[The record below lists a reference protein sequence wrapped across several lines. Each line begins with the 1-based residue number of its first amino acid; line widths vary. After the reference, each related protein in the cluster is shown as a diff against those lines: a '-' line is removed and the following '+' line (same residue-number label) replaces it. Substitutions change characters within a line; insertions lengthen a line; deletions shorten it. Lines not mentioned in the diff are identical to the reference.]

1 MFQVLKNA
9 FSNPDLRKKLIYTII
24 IILIFRLGSAFL
36 APFVNTGVLEEFM
49 SQNSESFFGILNAF
63 SGGSFANAT
72 VFAMSISPYIT
83 ASIVIQ
89 LLTIAIPA
97 LERLAK
103 EGALGK
109 KKLNKIT
116 RYTFIGLAFVQAIA
130 YYVMIRNQ
138 GAIASDFSS
147 GFAKYFAAAII
158 VLSLVAGSAITVW
171 LADRISDKG
180 FGNGTSMILFAGIVS
195 SLPTTF
201 TVLKKNLNPDNPA
214 NYFTEPL
221 GILIILALVVLIV
234 IMNNSERR
242 IPIQYAKRV
251 VGRKMYGG
259 QSSYIPIKVAI
270 GGVLPVIFAMSI
282 LSIPSTI
289 AAFASP
295 DPNSFWYHI
304 VRAFS
309 TTGWIYCV
317 CYLFLIIGFSYFYC
331 AIQYNP
337 VEIANNLKQNNGAI
351 AGIRPGRS
359 TAIFIQKILSKIT
372 FIGAIFLAVI
382 AIFPPVYSA
391 ITKIPLSLGGTS
403 IIILV
408 GVALDTMRQLESELT
423 MRHYKGFLE

>member
-1 MFQVLKNA
+1 MFQVIKNA
-9 FSNPDLRKKLIYTII
+9 FSNPDLRKKLIYTMII
-24 IILIFRLGSAFL
+24 VLIFRVGSAFI
-36 APFVNTGVLEEFM
+36 APFISTGVLSEVVAN
-49 SQNSESFFGILNAF
+49 NSDSFFGILNAF
-63 SGGSFANAT
+63 SGGAFGNAT

-89 LLTIAIPA
+89 LLTVAIPA

-103 EGALGK
+103 EGALGR

-116 RYTFIGLAFVQAIA
+116 RYTFVGMAFIQAIA
-130 YYVMIRNQ
+130 YYFMLRNYN
-138 GAIASDFSS
+138 AIASGFTS

-158 VLSLVAGSAITVW
+158 VLTLVAGAALVVW

-180 FGNGTSMILFAGIVS
+180 FGNGSSIILFAGIIAN
-195 SLPTTF
+195 LPNAF
-201 TVLKKNLNPDNPA
+201 MVLIENFKSGGA
-214 NYFTEPL
+214 NYFTVPL
-221 GILIILALVVLIV
+221 GVLLMLGIVVLIV

-259 QSSYIPIKVAI
+259 QSSYIPIKVAVS
-270 GGVLPVIFAMSI
+270 GVIPIIFAMSI
-282 LSIPSTI
+282 LSIPSTV
-289 AAFASP
+289 AAFAKP
-295 DPNSFWYHI
+295 EAGSFWAAI
-304 VRAFS
+304 VNAFS
-309 TTGWIYCV
+309 TTGWIYCI
-317 CYLFLIIGFSYFYC
+317 CYFLMIIGFSYFYV

-337 VEIANNLKQNNGAI
+337 IEMANNLKQNNGAI

-372 FIGAIFLAVI
+372 FIGALFLAVI
-382 AIFPPVYSA
+382 ALFPSIYSA
-391 ITKIPLSLGGTS
+391 ITNVSLALGGTS
-403 IIILV
+403 IIIVV

>member
-1 MFQVLKNA
+1 MFQVIKNA
-9 FSNPDLRKKLIYTII
+9 FSNPDLRKKLIYTMII
-24 IILIFRLGSAFL
+24 VLLFRVGSAFL
-36 APFVNTGVLEEFM
+36 APFISTSVLSEM
-49 SQNSESFFGILNAF
+49 IKQNPDSFFGILNAF
-63 SGGSFANAT
+63 SGGAFGNAT

-89 LLTIAIPA
+89 LLTVAIPA

-103 EGALGK
+103 EGALGR

-116 RYTFIGLAFVQAIA
+116 RYTFVGMAVIQAVA
-130 YYVMIRNQ
+130 YYMLLNNK
-138 GAIASDFSS
+138 GAIASGFTS
-147 GFAKYFAAAII
+147 GFAKYFAAAVII
-158 VLSLVAGSAITVW
+158 MVLVAGAALTVW
-171 LADRISDKG
+171 LADRISEKG
-180 FGNGTSMILFAGIVS
+180 FGNGTSIILFAGIIAN
-195 SLPTTF
+195 LPSTAQ
-201 TVLKKNLNPDNPA
+201 VLMENFSAGGA
-214 NYFTEPL
+214 NYFTVPL
-221 GILIILALVVLIV
+221 GVLLLLGLVVLIV

-270 GGVLPVIFAMSI
+270 GGVIPVIFAMSI
-282 LSIPSTI
+282 LAIPSTI
-289 AAFASP
+289 AAFARP
-295 DPNSFWYHI
+295 EVGSFWEKL

-309 TTGWIYCV
+309 TTGWIYCI
-317 CYLFLIIGFSYFYC
+317 CYFLLIVGFSYFYC

-337 VEIANNLKQNNGAI
+337 IEIANNLKQNNGAI

-359 TAIFIQKILSKIT
+359 TAVFIQKILSKIT
-372 FIGAIFLAVI
+372 FIGALFLAAI
-382 AIFPPVYSA
+382 ALFPPIYSA
-391 ITKIPLSLGGTS
+391 ITNIHLSLGGTS

>member
-130 YYVMIRNQ
+130 YYVMIKNQ

-201 TVLKKNLNPDNPA
+201 TVLFKNLNPDNPA
-214 NYFTEPL
+214 NYFTVPL

-234 IMNNSERR
+234 IHHN
-242 IPIQYAKRV
+242 
-251 VGRKMYGG
+251 
-259 QSSYIPIKVAI
+259 
-270 GGVLPVIFAMSI
+270 
-282 LSIPSTI
+282 LS
-289 AAFASP
+289 
-295 DPNSFWYHI
+295 
-304 VRAFS
+304 
-309 TTGWIYCV
+309 
-317 CYLFLIIGFSYFYC
+317 
-331 AIQYNP
+331 
-337 VEIANNLKQNNGAI
+337 
-351 AGIRPGRS
+351 
-359 TAIFIQKILSKIT
+359 
-372 FIGAIFLAVI
+372 
-382 AIFPPVYSA
+382 
-391 ITKIPLSLGGTS
+391 
-403 IIILV
+403 
-408 GVALDTMRQLESELT
+408 
-423 MRHYKGFLE
+423 

>member
-1 MFQVLKNA
+1 MFQVIKNA
-9 FSNPDLRKKLIYTII
+9 FSNPDLRKKLIYTMII
-24 IILIFRLGSAFL
+24 VLIFRVGSAFL
-36 APFVNTGVLEEFM
+36 APFISTGVLSSVVE
-49 SQNSESFFGILNAF
+49 SNSDSFFGILNAF
-63 SGGSFANAT
+63 SGGAFGNAT

-89 LLTIAIPA
+89 LLTVAIPA
-97 LERLAK
+97 LERMAK
-103 EGALGK
+103 EGALGR

-116 RYTFIGLAFVQAIA
+116 RYTFVGMAFIQAVA
-130 YYVMIRNQ
+130 YYFMLKNY
-138 GAIASDFSS
+138 GAISSDFTS
-147 GFAKYFAAAII
+147 GFAKYFAAVII
-158 VLSLVAGSAITVW
+158 VLTLVAGAALVVW
-171 LADRISDKG
+171 LSDRISDKG
-180 FGNGTSMILFAGIVS
+180 FGNGTSTILFAGIIAN
-195 SLPTTF
+195 LPNTF
-201 TVLKKNLNPDNPA
+201 EILGQNFKNGGA
-214 NYFTEPL
+214 NYFTVPL
-221 GILIILALVVLIV
+221 GILLMLGIVVLIV

-259 QSSYIPIKVAI
+259 QSSYIPIKVAVS
-270 GGVLPVIFAMSI
+270 GVIPIIFAMSI

-289 AAFASP
+289 AAFATP
-295 DPNSFWYHI
+295 ETGSFWDVL

-309 TTGWIYCV
+309 TTGWIYCI
-317 CYLFLIIGFSYFYC
+317 CYFLLIIGFSYFYV

-337 VEIANNLKQNNGAI
+337 LEIANNLKQNNGAI

-372 FIGAIFLAVI
+372 FIGALFLAVI
-382 AIFPPVYSA
+382 ALFPPIYSA
-391 ITKIPLSLGGTS
+391 ITNVSLSLGGTS

>member
-9 FSNPDLRKKLIYTII
+9 FSNPDLRKRLIYTMII
-24 IILIFRLGSAFL
+24 VLIFRVGSAFL
-36 APFVNTGVLEEFM
+36 APFVSTGVLNEVVAN
-49 SQNSESFFGILNAF
+49 NSDSFFGILNAF
-63 SGGSFANAT
+63 SGGAFGNAT

-89 LLTIAIPA
+89 LLTVAIPP

-103 EGALGK
+103 EGALGR

-116 RYTFIGLAFVQAIA
+116 RYCFIVMAFIQATA
-130 YYVMIRNQ
+130 YYFMLRNYN
-138 GAIASDFSS
+138 AISSGFTS

-158 VLSLVAGSAITVW
+158 ILSLVAGAALTVW

-180 FGNGTSMILFAGIVS
+180 FGNGTSIILFAGIIAN
-195 SLPTTF
+195 LPN
-201 TVLKKNLNPDNPA
+201 TVAILAENFKAGGA
-214 NYFTEPL
+214 NYFTVPL
-221 GILIILALVVLIV
+221 GVLLLFAIIVLIV
-234 IMNNSERR
+234 VMNNSERR

-259 QSSYIPIKVAI
+259 QSSYIPIKVAVS
-270 GGVLPVIFAMSI
+270 GVIPIIFAMSI
-282 LSIPSTI
+282 LAVPSTI
-289 AAFASP
+289 AAFAKP
-295 DPNSFWYHI
+295 EPGSFWEVL
-304 VRAFS
+304 VRSFS

-317 CYLFLIIGFSYFYC
+317 CYLLLIIGFSYFYV

-372 FIGAIFLAVI
+372 FIGALFLAVI
-382 AIFPPVYSA
+382 ALFPPIYSA
-391 ITKIPLSLGGTS
+391 ITNINLALGGTS
-403 IIILV
+403 VIIVV

>member
-1 MFQVLKNA
+1 LFQVIKNA

-24 IILIFRLGSAFL
+24 IILIFRFGAAFL
-36 APFVNTGVLEEFM
+36 APFVSTGGLSDVVAE
-49 SQNSESFFGILNAF
+49 NSDSFFGILNAF
-63 SGGSFANAT
+63 SGGSFGNAT

-83 ASIVIQ
+83 ASIIIQ
-89 LLTIAIPA
+89 LLTVAIPA
-97 LERLAK
+97 LERMAK
-103 EGALGK
+103 EGAVGR

-116 RYTFIGLAFVQAIA
+116 RYTFVGMAFIQAVA
-130 YYVMIRNQ
+130 YYIMLRNY
-138 GAIASDFSS
+138 GVIESGYTS
-147 GFAKYFAAAII
+147 GFAKYFAAVVI
-158 VLSLVAGSAITVW
+158 VLTLVAGAAITVW

-180 FGNGTSMILFAGIVS
+180 FGNGTSIILFAGIIAN
-195 SLPTTF
+195 LPNTME
-201 TVLKKNLNPDNPA
+201 VLAENFKAGGA
-214 NYFTEPL
+214 NYFTVPL
-221 GILIILALVVLIV
+221 GVLLLLAIVVLIV

-259 QSSYIPIKVAI
+259 QSSYIPIKIAI
-270 GGVLPVIFAMSI
+270 GGVIPIIFAMSI
-282 LSIPSTI
+282 LAIPSTI
-289 AAFASP
+289 AAFATP
-295 DPNSFWYHI
+295 ETGSFWYLV

-317 CYLFLIIGFSYFYC
+317 CYFLMIIGFSYFYC
-331 AIQYNP
+331 AIEYNP
-337 VEIANNLKQNNGAI
+337 IEIANNLKQNNGAI

-372 FIGAIFLAVI
+372 FIGALFLAVI
-382 AIFPPVYSA
+382 ALFPPIYSA
-391 ITKIPLSLGGTS
+391 CTNISLSLGGTS